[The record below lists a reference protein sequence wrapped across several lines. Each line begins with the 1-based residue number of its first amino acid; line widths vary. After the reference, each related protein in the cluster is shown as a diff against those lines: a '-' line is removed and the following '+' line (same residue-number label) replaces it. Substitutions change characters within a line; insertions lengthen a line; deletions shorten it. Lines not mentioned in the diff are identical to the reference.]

1 MTRPFP
7 RRSSSAL
14 PKRDARVG
22 EAVMMLCRCPLVS
35 AWPVERLA
43 RLFHLKP
50 DTAARLL
57 IDEAER
63 RIGAALAEWAR
74 CEREAETAAK
84 LLADERKR
92 RDG

>member
-22 EAVMMLCRCPLVS
+22 EARCMLLSCRDVG
-35 AWPVERLA
+35 AWDETRLA
-43 RLFHLKP
+43 SMFHLKP
-50 DTAARLL
+50 A
-57 IDEAER
+57 
-63 RIGAALAEWAR
+63 
-74 CEREAETAAK
+74 TAAK

-92 RDG
+92 RAAR